1 MTRYAGREQTLS
13 TNSARVSELV
23 GMAAQDMALVNGG
36 EKIPLSD
43 LKRIREAASAYLDKC
58 AMSGTLPS
66 VRGCAAAIGVT
77 RQALYTAAR
86 RNPDGELSQWLE
98 DFSDIC
104 GELTMQAALE
114 GVVAAVPAI
123 FTAKARYGWREPAA
137 QVELGRIDPLGPDET
152 NERLLEKYA
161 MYANLD
167 EE

>member
-1 MTRYAGREQTLS
+1 
-13 TNSARVSELV
+13 
-23 GMAAQDMALVNGG
+23 MAAKDIALVNKG

-43 LKRIREAASAYLDKC
+43 LKRIREAASEYLQAC
-58 AMSGTLPS
+58 SLSGVLPT
-66 VRGCAAAIGVT
+66 VRGVAARLGVT
-77 RQALYTAAR
+77 RQALYQEAR

-98 DFSDIC
+98 DFSDTC

-114 GVVAAVPAI
+114 GTVAAVPAI
-123 FTAKARYGWREPAA
+123 FVAKARYQWREPAA